1 LNKSKKPS
9 LNLLEHAEV
18 NGVAVVVSDA
28 KGSEISTNNNNSM
41 CSELYYSDE
50 FAEECAKYCGK
61 ALRSSFEAGRTIEYR
76 CYAGLDCRAV
86 PLKSGKKELVAIVG
100 RAFTRSETYRQAT
113 ERAITGDWRN
123 FSPQEFFGNV
133 LLAGSESRLMKAA
146 AKLESLETDEIKGL
160 FEAIDDRKGTPVSE
174 SVEHVA
180 REREPAPETE
190 LAALVKTS
198 EVATDQRKD
207 LSAWRSLFGS
217 LLKLDFDTARSSVLE
232 FAAARYSL
240 ASVIWLE
247 EMGGVFRGRLATGEL
262 SGRAISLEIDAS
274 DPQLAQA
281 ANGNE
286 PLVISEERRAGNDRQ
301 SFILS
306 LFPLQVG
313 GDVKSILGIEGS
325 VPKETADEISRF
337 CRSVSSQME
346 ILRLRNEVKRR
357 EAVSN
362 AVSKFN
368 DALKRLDDSDFWQH
382 LTRVS
387 AELLQAERV
396 SLLARREGTAELEIV
411 GSIGLRKDLTPT
423 REIGSRVALNALDR
437 RSPILVANA
446 TELALGPL
454 ESGVN
459 YATQSFIAY
468 PITLAEKGLA
478 VLNLTERADGRS
490 FDEADLEILHAI
502 APQMAVA
509 IDRVAFKEQAGT
521 YAQLSVTDS
530 LTGLSNRR
538 YLETRMNEEILRSSR
553 HEFPMSF
560 MMLDVDEFKSY
571 NDRFGH
577 PAGDEAL
584 KLVGLILKDMVRGED
599 VPARYGGEEFAVL
612 FPQTS
617 IKEAEAI
624 AERIRERVQETEFP
638 YRRVTVSI
646 GLSTYSGELS
656 SMSQLVSAADQ
667 ALYDAKRSGR
677 NTVCSFG
684 RFEGPSDNVH

>member
-1 LNKSKKPS
+1 LNKTKKPA

-41 CSELYYSDE
+41 CSALYYSDE
-50 FAEECAKYCGK
+50 FSTECAKYCGM
-61 ALRSSFEAGRTIEYR
+61 ALQNSFEAGRTIEYR

-146 AKLESLETDEIKGL
+146 AKLESLEADDIKGL
-160 FEAIDDRKGTPVSE
+160 FEAIGDKKGTPVSQL
-174 SVEHVA
+174 VEEPA
-180 REREPAPETE
+180 RQRERAAEKEV
-190 LAALVKTS
+190 AALITS
-198 EVATDQRKD
+198 SNVVIDQRKD

-240 ASVIWLE
+240 ESVVWLE

-262 SGRAISLEIDAS
+262 SGRVISLEIDAS

-286 PLVISEERRAGNDRQ
+286 PLVISEERRAGNNRQ
-301 SFILS
+301 GFILS

-325 VPKETADEISRF
+325 VPKETAEEISRF

-411 GSIGLRKDLTPT
+411 GSVGLRKDLTPT

-437 RSPILVANA
+437 RSPILVSNA
-446 TELALGPL
+446 TEMALGPL
-454 ESGVN
+454 EAGVN
-459 YATQSFIAY
+459 F
-468 PITLAEKGLA
+468 TLAEKGLA

-490 FDEADLEILHAI
+490 FDETDLEILHAI

-684 RFEGPSDNVH
+684 RFEGPFDNVH